1 MAMRPSRKSKSV
13 ATQSAELA
21 VAVPQVVAHRII
33 RMAMSGP
40 TLSARDRKEF
50 QLMMAEKKTAFAEA
64 WQAMAIQSVRANQAL
79 ATSLF
84 RSFGSPSLKGKPSAG
99 KVAAQVQS
107 AALGVFGKGLAPIHR
122 KAVANARRLARTKL
136 R

>member
-1 MAMRPSRKSKSV
+1 MV
-13 ATQSAELA
+13 
-21 VAVPQVVAHRII
+21 
-33 RMAMSGP
+33 
-40 TLSARDRKEF
+40 
-50 QLMMAEKKTAFAEA
+50 AEKKTAFAEA

-84 RSFGSPSLKGKPSAG
+84 RSLWSPSLKGKPSAG
-99 KVAAQVQS
+99 KVAVQVQS

>member
-1 MAMRPSRKSKSV
+1 MTTRRNRKSKSV

-21 VAVPQVVAHRII
+21 VAVPQVVAHRVI

-40 TLSARDRKEF
+40 TLSERDRKEF
-50 QLMMAEKKTAFAEA
+50 ELMVDEKKTAFAEA
-64 WQAMAIQSVRANQAL
+64 WQAMALQSVRANQAL

-84 RSFGSPSLKGKPSAG
+84 RSFWSPSLKGKPSPG

>member
-1 MAMRPSRKSKSV
+1 MATRPSRKSKSV

-21 VAVPQVVAHRII
+21 VAVPQVVAHRVI

-40 TLSARDRKEF
+40 TLSERDRKEF

-64 WQAMAIQSVRANQAL
+64 WQAMALQSVRANQAL
-79 ATSLF
+79 ATSLL
-84 RSFGSPSLKGKPSAG
+84 RSFWSPSHKGKPSAG
-99 KVAAQVQS
+99 TVAAQVQS

>member
-1 MAMRPSRKSKSV
+1 MV
-13 ATQSAELA
+13 
-21 VAVPQVVAHRII
+21 
-33 RMAMSGP
+33 
-40 TLSARDRKEF
+40 
-50 QLMMAEKKTAFAEA
+50 AEKKTAFAEA

-84 RSFGSPSLKGKPSAG
+84 RSFWSCSPSLKGKPSAG

-107 AALGVFGKGLAPIHR
+107 AALGVFGKGLAPMHR

>member
-1 MAMRPSRKSKSV
+1 MATRPSRKSKSV
-13 ATQSAELA
+13 ATRSAELA
-21 VAVPQVVAHRII
+21 VAVPQVVGHRVI

-40 TLSARDRKEF
+40 TLSERDRKEF

-64 WQAMAIQSVRANQAL
+64 WQAMALQSVRANQAL
-79 ATSLF
+79 ATSLL
-84 RSFGSPSLKGKPSAG
+84 RSFWSPSHKGKPSAG